1 MKHEPNERELP
12 NLPKG
17 LYKFLLV
24 VDAVAIIVSMVAGPL
39 NYGDI
44 SLGAAASA
52 IFLSLCLLL
61 YGMYAWPKDRW

>member
-1 MKHEPNERELP
+1 MRHEPHERELP

-17 LYKFLLV
+17 LYKFLLI

-39 NYGDI
+39 DYTDI

-52 IFLSLCLLL
+52 IFLSFCLLL
-61 YGMYAWPKDRW
+61 YGMYAWPKDKW